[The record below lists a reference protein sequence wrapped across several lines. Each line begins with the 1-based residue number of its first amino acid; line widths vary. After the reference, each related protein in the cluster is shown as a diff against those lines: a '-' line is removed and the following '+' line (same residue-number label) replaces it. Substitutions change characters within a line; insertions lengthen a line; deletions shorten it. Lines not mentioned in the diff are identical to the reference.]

1 MKINVD
7 LMNALQEAEEIK
19 IKKTVL
25 MEGANIEVIEETCAK
40 EPIKEDQIEDAREDS
55 REKGLCEEPAED
67 ATPAEALQKSEL
79 TEDADSDI
87 LNKLHNGET
96 VYFREESGDPVAIT
110 LTNDYTAPEEYDQ
123 GLQGEEL
130 EKAQQAAANGEVWKA
145 EHIEENDIEMP
156 VDVAAILYGEDELKT
171 YLSGL
176 RHVNVISTLEEIAK
190 PAEEPKMSYTFE
202 LSLPGCQ
209 PLKFDD
215 NWSVDAAKKEY
226 LNNEGADTDYT
237 LDDIKVTRCEETVQE
252 AAPIDNTSAEDKTS
266 KEERLASL
274 KTQLEQDGDQLADDE
289 KESIEKEI
297 ADLEAEIYPIE
308 NKTNESVTID
318 EIEGIT
324 QRIEAAEDMDEIQQI
339 IYTISDGVLEN
350 EVQLTFDGCNED
362 DDLDEVK
369 SLVLTTL
376 EDNAEY
382 IDEQES
388 LKPAEEPVEE
398 AADNKI
404 CEAETKGLKI
414 SQNQGNIFML
424 EDENKKIY
432 VGENYNEAE
441 KILEN
446 AEIYES
452 LEEAEKDYLSRCGL
466 NIED

>member
-7 LMNALQEAEEIK
+7 LMNALQEAEELK

-25 MEGANIEVIEETCAK
+25 MEGTNVEIIEEAAE
-40 EPIKEDQIEDAREDS
+40 EPVKEDQIEDAREES

-87 LNKLHNGET
+87 LNKLFNGET

-110 LTNDYTAPEEYDQ
+110 LTKDFEAPEEYDQ

-130 EKAQQAAANGEVWKA
+130 EKAQQAAVNGEVWKA

-156 VDVAAILYGEDELKT
+156 IDVAAIIYGEDELKT
-171 YLSGL
+171 YLSTL
-176 RHVNVISTLEEIAK
+176 RHVNVISTLEEKA
-190 PAEEPKMSYTFE
+190 AEEPVK
-202 LSLPGCQ
+202 
-209 PLKFDD
+209 
-215 NWSVDAAKKEY
+215 
-226 LNNEGADTDYT
+226 
-237 LDDIKVTRCEETVQE
+237 E
-252 AAPIDNTSAEDKTS
+252 AAPIDNTIIDNGSTDED
-266 KEERLASL
+266 RLASL
-274 KTQLEQDGDQLADDE
+274 KAQLEQNGDQLADDE
-289 KESIEKEI
+289 KEAIEKEI
-297 ADLEAEIYPIE
+297 ADLEAKIY
-308 NKTNESVTID
+308 
-318 EIEGIT
+318 
-324 QRIEAAEDMDEIQQI
+324 
-339 IYTISDGVLEN
+339 
-350 EVQLTFDGCNED
+350 
-362 DDLDEVK
+362 
-369 SLVLTTL
+369 
-376 EDNAEY
+376 
-382 IDEQES
+382 
-388 LKPAEEPVEE
+388 PVEE
-398 AADNKI
+398 ACSDKKETVKEDADNKI

>member
-25 MEGANIEVIEETCAK
+25 MEGTKTEVVEEACAK
-40 EPIKEDQIEDAREDS
+40 EPIKEDQVEDAREDS

-79 TEDADSDI
+79 TEDANSDI
-87 LNKLHNGET
+87 LNKLYNGET

-110 LTNDYTAPEEYDQ
+110 LTKDYTAPTEYDQ

-156 VDVAAILYGEDELKT
+156 IDIAAILYGEDELKA

-176 RHVNVISTLEEIAK
+176 RHVNVISTLEEA
-190 PAEEPKMSYTFE
+190 T
-202 LSLPGCQ
+202 
-209 PLKFDD
+209 
-215 NWSVDAAKKEY
+215 
-226 LNNEGADTDYT
+226 
-237 LDDIKVTRCEETVQE
+237 
-252 AAPIDNTSAEDKTS
+252 PIDNTSAEDKTS

-297 ADLEAEIYPIE
+297 ADLEAEVYPVE
-308 NKTNESVTID
+308 NKTNESVTIN
-318 EIEGIT
+318 EVEEIT

-339 IYTISDGVLEN
+339 IYTISDGVLED
-350 EVQLTFDGCNED
+350 EVQHIFDGCNED

-388 LKPAEEPVEE
+388 LKPTEEPVEE